1 MKNFL
6 QFNEWLWSLPSFQ
19 IWIIFIA
26 AHHQELLLLV
36 DDQFS
41 IDWTTISTFK
51 ERYKFSTGQQFSL
64 SCTFDG
70 WCAPLPI
77 FSPNSSSPS
86 SHDNTSLHPL
96 DYTGRSSTKGRCHRF
111 NSLLNIVHWNNLN
124 YAPEHSYGC
133 ICCTFTVHKKKRGG
147 TLINICWKKSRTQ

>member
-6 QFNEWLWSLPSFQ
+6 QFNEWFWSLPSFQ

-36 DDQFS
+36 DGQFS

-51 ERYKFSTGQQFSL
+51 ERYKFSTGQQLELLSL
-64 SCTFDG
+64 LHFWWMMCS
-70 WCAPLPI
+70 P
-77 FSPNSSSPS
+77 SPNSSFSF

-96 DYTGRSSTKGRCHRF
+96 DYTGRSATKGRYHRF

-124 YAPEHSYGC
+124 YTPEHSR
-133 ICCTFTVHKKKRGG
+133 VHMLHFYRRRRSKSPE
-147 TLINICWKKSRTQ
+147 LINICWKKSRTQ